1 MTEPMVTVRLRHS
14 VGLRGGPLYGPGI
27 VQVPASFARA
37 LGLEPVEEP
46 KEEVAGGAQV
56 APLEPSGSEPAG
68 GAPQGSAEGEPP
80 AEGSGAQA
88 ASDLPED
95 FPGREALIE
104 AGYTTLDAV
113 RAIDFEQTK
122 VPGVGKATIA
132 KIAAYFAAEV

>member
-46 KEEVAGGAQV
+46 KEEVAG
-56 APLEPSGSEPAG
+56 
-68 GAPQGSAEGEPP
+68 
-80 AEGSGAQA
+80 
-88 ASDLPED
+88 DLPED